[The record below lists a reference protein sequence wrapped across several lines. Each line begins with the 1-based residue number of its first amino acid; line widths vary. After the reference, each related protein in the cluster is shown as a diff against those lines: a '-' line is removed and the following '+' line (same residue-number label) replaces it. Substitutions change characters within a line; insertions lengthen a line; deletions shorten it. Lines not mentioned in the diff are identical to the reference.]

1 MVQNL
6 AETTMLIEAFINSLL
21 QNLGIMM
28 SFRDLVASPWIL
40 LVIAIPLCA
49 FASSASMV
57 REMLFRHKITENILK
72 GTGVEELFNPFGII
86 IKYFLYF
93 AILYAFIKYIR
104 NNINIITEKV
114 NFIRRIVSNPTGTT
128 GRRGVL
134 GRCVEQIIEYPT
146 FFITMVYELQQIK
159 NKKDLISKITMISS
173 ILKLPLGIWES
184 TVGRMLDRPAIEGTE
199 EMLEDVLPMVAMGLT
214 ITKTQIGDVP
224 VENFL
229 VNLDRNQKACENI
242 IKRMQP
248 ILVKL
253 GIVKDSSYDTI
264 LEIAEQ
270 VNKLSDDEVWMKT
283 VLKTNPNEF
292 LRTEGSVRVAEIR
305 SKVAILRNKLNT
317 LQSKE
322 LRSDKVVTE
331 CQKHIASLEILLIEA
346 KVLESANQTRVKPVG
361 VAIQGEKQIGK
372 TNLVQILSRKVCEYV
387 QERDEV
393 AFRDADKWTTWSR
406 QCRDEFDTGYTGQ
419 EITYVDDAFQ
429 QKDNKDHL
437 MWFTFI
443 SNTAVGTNQADLK
456 QKGLPYRSKL
466 VFTTCNKLPDKSVT
480 IEDIEALHARF
491 PHTIKMVR
499 NQHRM
504 PSRGAIDESYSWVD
518 FYYGPMSRAVAA
530 TGSNTTSTLKKKTL
544 EEIVELI
551 GNDLIVQ
558 NKFYNS
564 IIATS
569 GVHGQE
575 ESLEACYIACD
586 PLEEYEP
593 QTDPLLHKFQGVI
606 DNTITSDFQNEN
618 GVATEEVVSFI
629 RSNLLSF
636 RAWNLINS
644 MRKNHLR
651 TYGDWLEQHLKKC
664 IDGAL
669 KENSLLTEG
678 KIKLTELKGL
688 QLASA
693 RSLLAENKLIEL
705 EEVPIASAREYNTVF
720 EQLRDFIEY
729 ELDILDS
736 DIVDVALTK
745 MLLAQIA
752 PYVVTQKL
760 SKWTDVG
767 DWIFA
772 LKNKVTGKMFLEHVD
787 QYPLTIGQFL
797 SDLSQWSVEAP
808 ELFAQVY
815 KQKVLFFETNSV
827 HYFWSPLLKRGTR
840 IVKCDAKLDELV
852 RKITNQVSWCT
863 YGRRLILL
871 GDEHRPQYARIQIE
885 LGREEKMLQ
894 NGFPILQETHSCLI
908 RLVEDSTYR
917 ENTLFGLTKSEM
929 LWNAIRIKPRPEDL
943 QYKTIRKTLSTVKP
957 QRNLISSEVREK
969 ILQDV
974 NQRYSVFRNYYTNLT
989 RNSMHQVISLLS
1001 KIGVPVNTY
1010 WSVMLMDNAPVITTG
1025 TVGIVISLLIAVI
1038 TKSLQYA
1045 IAGEEQS
1052 KGEKRA
1058 KQKKLATTKI
1068 QRLRAH
1074 PGREEAEGDML
1085 GSELKM
1091 NPELNTDMM
1100 IEMCDFIETNTNVG
1114 VVGVNFMQD
1123 PKMKLAKYAA
1133 FEETY
1138 DFTFESPQEPEWK
1151 RVTTYREGNHRIIEF
1166 NVRGTGTMDIVID
1179 EIEHISKVAK
1189 YYPYGEWNFEIW
1201 LKRSDDTIQYQMVLC
1216 LLNAQTQAGLVQFN
1230 RADTKNIK
1238 DVEIQLNRGT
1248 PCDLKAVVLG
1258 QVEASTQA
1266 HDTMD
1271 AVINKNF
1278 VKVNCVAMEEVNELT
1293 SKGTQVYAIASEK
1306 VLILPAHAVRQN
1318 KWIRFSRPNANHH
1331 YGIAKV
1337 NERKVFFERDIAVAN
1352 ILTRA
1357 EAEQIMSEVLG
1368 RVELTTISR
1377 ENFVFPS
1384 ISKYL
1389 MTAEQSEVE
1398 WLDCVTLHYFAK
1410 NRTMALGRT
1419 KSFEV
1424 NNFECGNEYR
1434 SKKLVACAQGLQSQ
1448 VDLSQ
1453 RGDCGSPIILSTGK
1467 RVGKLLGFHS
1477 YYSKQQQTWFGS
1489 VLMLDDLGVINGQ
1502 EEHFK
1507 DPWEALI
1514 TKGVPTDLPNGPEVE
1529 YVGNFVRPSL
1539 PVTSNS
1545 LAHWHKSPFAEQ
1557 FEEQLAP
1564 GRLDPYDPYIEGDLP
1579 LNRAGRKSLILGPNS
1594 EMAKTLPELDQ
1605 PLLDWCVQQMVEE
1618 QVAIFKN
1625 NELLE
1630 KVHDDV
1636 EEAIDYALNGNPDN
1650 DYVRGMEVNKAA
1662 GLPWSFTAPKKSDYI
1677 EVDELTGKRSFRK
1690 DENGQALKTRVIQK
1704 LQQAKLGNRIL
1715 SFSSSKLKDQPIKIA
1730 QAKSGRTRVFHCI
1743 PVDLIIFTGAL
1754 YGPYKEAFTKAGLKC
1769 YHAVGIDPKSVGW
1782 HELAAYMTKHPNY
1795 FDADYKNYDKY
1806 LHRQVFKAVRQIQRS
1821 VIQKVKP
1828 DKWDAARACEEF
1840 DAIDTYVVDFQ
1851 TVYKTNRGNKSGSYT
1866 TTIDNCLANDLYGLY
1881 AWVKTT
1887 GLRSLWDYRQNVS
1900 SVAFGDDI
1908 IKSVSDAYKDKYNYI
1923 TYRDVLNATGH
1934 IMTPGSKDG
1943 EEKPFTSFT
1952 NLQFL
1957 KRGFVSKDGMTLAP
1971 LLQRSIEGPFVWT
1984 DIREDQT
1991 TVWVNLIQEQMIEAS
2006 LWGEEYYTELCNKLK
2021 CGTNRVL
2028 NEAVAVLLN
2037 TSWEV
2042 TFQKFCDRYYGLKGG
2057 NL

>member
-1 MVQNL
+1 MLFESLINKILESLGVTMPFHEL
-6 AETTMLIEAFINSLL
+6 RRSPFMWVAMLGVLWMIAEGS
-21 QNLGIMM
+21 
-28 SFRDLVASPWIL
+28 
-40 LVIAIPLCA
+40 A
-49 FASSASMV
+49 FAGLYAFEHTLARNV
-57 REMLFRHKITENILK
+57 LA
-72 GTGVEELFNPFGII
+72 GTGIEHLFNPFSLFLRWCFYISVIVSIIWYVRRNVEGI
-86 IKYFLYF
+86 
-93 AILYAFIKYIR
+93 ANGADAVR
-104 NNINIITEKV
+104 S
-114 NFIRRIVSNPTGTT
+114 FIRNPTGTG
-128 GRRGVL
+128 GRRGIV
-134 GRCVEQIIEYPT
+134 GRCIEQIAEYPT
-146 FFITMVYELQQIK
+146 LFVGLAY
-159 NKKDLISKITMISS
+159 DLYSVDSRTALIRRLGMLGSA
-173 ILKLPLGIWES
+173 LKLPLGIWES
-184 TVGRMLDRPAIEGTE
+184 TMDRIVAQPVIEGRE
-199 EMLEDVLPMVAMGLT
+199 EMLEEMLPIVAMGLT
-214 ITKTQIGDVP
+214 VTKTQVGDVS
-224 VENFL
+224 VENFI
-229 VNLDRNQKACENI
+229 VNCDRNQRACENM

-248 ILVKL
+248 VLIKL
-253 GIVKDSSYDTI
+253 GILKDSSYDTI
-264 LEIAEQ
+264 LEIAEE
-270 VNKLSDDEVWMKT
+270 VNKLSEDEVWMKT

-292 LRTEGSVRVAEIR
+292 LRTEGSVRVTEIR
-305 SKVAILRNKLNT
+305 SKVTILRNKLNT
-317 LQSKE
+317 LQTKE

-387 QERDEV
+387 KTRDPV
-393 AFRDADKWTTWSR
+393 AFRDAEKWTTWSR

-466 VFTTCNKLPDKSVT
+466 VFTTCNKLPDKSIT

-491 PHTIKMVR
+491 PHTIRMVK

-504 PSRGAIDESYSWVD
+504 PPPGAIDDSYSWID

-530 TGSNTTSTLKKKTL
+530 TGSNSTATLKKKTL

-564 IIATS
+564 IIVSS
-569 GVHGQE
+569 GVQGRE
-575 ESLEACYIACD
+575 ESLETCYVACD

-606 DNTITSDFQNEN
+606 DRNVVSDYRFEH

-644 MRKNHLR
+644 MRKNQLR
-651 TYGDWLEQHLKKC
+651 TYGDWLEQHLRKC
-664 IDGAL
+664 VDGAL
-669 KENSLLTEG
+669 SQNSLLTEG
-678 KIKLTELKGL
+678 KIKLSGLRGL
-688 QLASA
+688 QLESA
-693 RSLLAENKLIEL
+693 KALLKENKLIEL
-705 EEVPIASAREYNTVF
+705 EEVPIASAREYNTVY
-720 EQLRDFIEY
+720 EQVRDFIEY
-729 ELDILDS
+729 ELDVLDS
-736 DIVDVALTK
+736 DIVDVSMAK
-745 MLLAQIA
+745 ILLSQLA
-752 PYVVTQKL
+752 PHVVTQKL
-760 SKWTDVG
+760 SNWTDVG
-767 DWIFA
+767 DWVFA
-772 LKNKVTGKMFLEHVD
+772 LKNKVTGRMFLEHVD

-797 SDLSQWSVEAP
+797 SDLSQWSVETP

-840 IVKCDAKLDELV
+840 IVKCGSELEELI
-852 RKITNQVSWCT
+852 RKASNQITWYT
-863 YGRRLILL
+863 YERGVVLL
-871 GDEHRPQYARIQIE
+871 GNVDHNEQVNVRQ
-885 LGREEKMLQ
+885 LVSREEKMLQ
-894 NGFPILQETHSCLI
+894 NGFPILQEIHSCLI
-908 RLVEDSTYR
+908 HLVEGSIYR

-929 LWNAIRIKPRPEDL
+929 LWNAIRIRAKPEDM
-943 QYKTIRKTLSTVKP
+943 QFKTIREDLSTAKP

-969 ILQDV
+969 ITQDV
-974 NQRYSVFRNYYTNLT
+974 NKKYSTFKNYYANLT
-989 RNSMHQVISLLS
+989 RNNMHQVISLLS
-1001 KIGVPVNTY
+1001 KIGVPVNAY
-1010 WSVMLMDNAPVITTG
+1010 WSEMLMDNAPVITTA
-1025 TVGIVISLLIAVI
+1025 TVGIVTSLLIAVI

-1058 KQKKLATTKI
+1058 KQKKLALTKI
-1068 QRLRAH
+1068 QKLRAH
-1074 PGREEAEGDML
+1074 HGREEAEGEML
-1085 GSELKM
+1085 NDTLKM
-1091 NPELNTDMM
+1091 NPELDIDVIT
-1100 IEMCDFIETNTNVG
+1100 EMCEFVETHSNVN

-1123 PKMKLAKYAA
+1123 PTCKLSKYAV

-1138 DFTFESPQEPEWK
+1138 DFAFESPKEPEWRK
-1151 RVTTYREGNHRIIEF
+1151 VTTYREGAHRIIEF
-1166 NVRGTGTMDIVID
+1166 NVRGRGTLDIVM
-1179 EIEHISKVAK
+1179 EEAEHIAKVAK
-1189 YYPYGEWNFEIW
+1189 CYPYGEWNYEIW
-1201 LKRSDDTIQYQMVLC
+1201 LKRDGDTIQFQMVLC
-1216 LLNAQTQAGLVQFN
+1216 LLNAKTQAGLVQFN

-1248 PCDLKAVVLG
+1248 PCDIGAVVLG
-1258 QVEASTQA
+1258 RVEASTQA

-1271 AVINKNF
+1271 AVVGKNL
-1278 VKVNCVAMEEVNELT
+1278 VKVNCVAMEEINELT

-1318 KWIRFSRPNANHH
+1318 RWIRFCRPNSNQF
-1331 YGIAKV
+1331 YGVAKV
-1337 NERKVFFERDIAVAN
+1337 NEKRVYFERDIAVAN
-1352 ILTRA
+1352 ILTRT
-1357 EAEQIMSEVLG
+1357 EAEQMMSETLG
-1368 RVELTTISR
+1368 KVELTLISR

-1384 ISKYL
+1384 IAKYL
-1389 MTAEQSEVE
+1389 LTAEQSEVE

-1419 KSFEV
+1419 RSFEV

-1453 RGDCGSPIILSTGK
+1453 RGDCGSPIILSAGK
-1467 RVGKLLGFHS
+1467 RAGKLLGFHS
-1477 YYSKQQQTWFGS
+1477 YYSKQQQTWYGS

-1514 TKGVPTDLPNGPEVE
+1514 VKGLPTDLPEGPEVE

-1545 LAHWHKSPFAEQ
+1545 LEHWHKSPFADQ

-1605 PLLDWCVQQMVEE
+1605 SLIDWCVTQMVEE
-1618 QVAIFKN
+1618 QAAIFAN
-1625 NELLE
+1625 NELLV
-1630 KVHDDV
+1630 KVQDDI
-1636 EEAIDYALNGNPDN
+1636 EEAIDYALNGSPDN

-1677 EVDELTGKRSFRK
+1677 VVDEQTGKRSFR
-1690 DENGQALKTRVIQK
+1690 DDQNGEALKTRVIQK

-1743 PVDLIIFTGAL
+1743 PVDLIIYTGAL

-1782 HELAAYMTKHPNY
+1782 HELAAYMTKHPNF

-1806 LHRQVFKAVRQIQRS
+1806 LHRQIFKAVRKIQRS
-1821 VIQKVKP
+1821 VIQRVKP
-1828 DKWDAARACEEF
+1828 DQWDAARACEEL

-1887 GLRSLWDYRQNVS
+1887 GLKSLWDYRQNVS

-1943 EEKPFTSFT
+1943 EEKPFTAFE

-1957 KRGFVSKDGMTLAP
+1957 KRGFVSREGMTLAP
-1971 LLQRSIEGPFVWT
+1971 LLQRSIEAPFVWT

-1991 TVWVNLIQEQMIEAS
+1991 TVWINLIQEQMIEAS
-2006 LWGEEYYTELCNKLK
+2006 LWGEKYYTEFCNKLK

-2028 NEAVAVLLN
+2028 NAAVAVLLN
-2037 TSWEV
+2037 TSWDV